1 MSLLRGAWKLL
12 VGVKDGLVLI
22 FMLLFFAAL
31 YAVLTMRPSPA
42 SISNGALVLDLNGS
56 IVEQPTEQSAFATF
70 TTGSSVTREYRLRD
84 VVRALDTAATD
95 NRVKAVV
102 LDLDRFIGGGEVALE
117 AVGDAIQRVRDAKKP
132 VLAYAAGYTDDSYQL
147 AAHASE
153 VWLNPLGMAAFT
165 GPGGSQLYY
174 KGLMDKLGVT
184 AHVYRVGE
192 FKSAVE
198 PYTRADQSP
207 EARQANEAL
216 ANALWQGWQADVSA
230 ARPKAKLAA
239 YIANPTTS
247 MTIGKGMAEAAM
259 AGGIVDTLGDRTAF
273 GKRVAQIAGADSG
286 KPMGSYKRIRYDDW
300 VAANPLSTSGEPI
313 GVVTIAGEIV
323 DGDAPEGT
331 AGGAT
336 IARLIHKGL
345 ADNKLKALVV
355 RVDSPGGSVLASE
368 QIRGAVLD
376 AKQAGLPIVI
386 SMGSVAASGGYWVAT
401 AGDHIFAEPT
411 TITGSIGVF
420 GVLPTLEN
428 ALGKIGVTSDGVATT
443 PLSGQPDLVGGTTPE
458 FDTLMQTGIE
468 DIYTRFITLVS
479 QARKIPVERVNEIG
493 QGRVWDGGSARQLG
507 LVDGFGSLDAA
518 VAEAAKRAKV
528 DPGKVRLIYL
538 EKPVDMLTQF
548 LRDASRPDDEDEAAE
563 TGSADVLT
571 RLARRQTALL
581 ATAIADARM
590 LATGPAVQARCLE
603 CATLA
608 GTPKFQQQDI
618 SLMTWLA
625 RRLAQ

>member
-12 VGVKDGLVLI
+12 VGVKDALVLI
-22 FMLLFFAAL
+22 FLLLFFAAL
-31 YAVLTMRPSPA
+31 YAVLTMRPNA
-42 SISNGALVLDLNGS
+42 AAISNGALVLDLNGS

-84 VVRALDTAATD
+84 VVRALDAAVTD

-117 AVGDAIQRVRDAKKP
+117 TVGDAIQRVRDAKKP
-132 VLAYAAGYTDDSYQL
+132 VLAYATGYTDDSYQL

-174 KGLMDKLGVT
+174 KGLMDRLGVT

-198 PYTRADQSP
+198 PYTRTDQSP

-216 ANALWQGWQADVSA
+216 ASALWQGWQADVAA
-230 ARPKAKLAA
+230 ARPKARLAA
-239 YIANPTTS
+239 YIANPTAS
-247 MTIGKGMAEAAM
+247 MTVGNGMAEAAK
-259 AGGIVDTLGDRTAF
+259 ASGIVDTLGDRTAF
-273 GKRVAQIAGADSG
+273 GKRVAQIAGSESG
-286 KPMGSYKRIRYDDW
+286 KPLGSYKRIRYDDW
-300 VAANPLSTSGEPI
+300 VAANPLPTSGEQI
-313 GVVTIAGEIV
+313 GVVTVAGEIV

-368 QIRGAVLD
+368 QIRAAVLD

-443 PLSGQPDLVGGTTPE
+443 PLSGQPDLIGGTTPE
-458 FDTLMQTGIE
+458 FDALMQSGIE

-493 QGRVWDGGSARQLG
+493 QGRVWDGGTARQLG

-528 DPGKVRLIYL
+528 DPARVRLVYL

-548 LRDASRPDDEDEAAE
+548 LRDASRPSDDDEAE
-563 TGSADVLT
+563 TGSADILT

-581 ATAIADARM
+581 ATAITDARM
-590 LATGPAVQARCLE
+590 LATGPAVQARCME
-603 CATLA
+603 CAALSGA
-608 GTPKFQQQDI
+608 PKLQQQNL